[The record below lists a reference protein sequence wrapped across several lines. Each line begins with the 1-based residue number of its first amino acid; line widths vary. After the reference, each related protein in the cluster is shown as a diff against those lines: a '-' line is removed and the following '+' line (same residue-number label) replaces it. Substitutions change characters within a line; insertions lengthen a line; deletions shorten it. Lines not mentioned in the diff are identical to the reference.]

1 MMRAGDIFVSLGKD
15 PNEFS
20 AD

>member
-1 MMRAGDIFVSLGKD
+1 MRAGDIFVSLGKD